1 MKEKSLYGHKIYSI
15 LFALVVCLFWGSLYP
30 CISMGDDMFGYDA
43 KHIPSV
49 MLFAGLRFLVCGIV
63 MTAGVSVRDKK
74 IKLPDKVSIL
84 PILAVAFTTIVI
96 HYSFQY
102 MGVSLI
108 EVNASSKS
116 AILKQIG
123 YLFISCFAF
132 LFVKEDK
139 FSVRKVIGGT
149 LGFCGIIVVNLD
161 GLKFSVGIGEVCI
174 ICASVLSVAGTV
186 ISKHVYKKLDTSYV
200 VAYSQLIGGI
210 VLTLA
215 GLALGGKLTTIT
227 LRSVLLLCYMCFASI
242 TAYLLWGKLIKY
254 NDVSKMSILKYFE
267 PVFGVFISGVVLK
280 TDSVYK
286 LEYFFALLIILVA
299 ILVANLDVKKKKA
312 E

>member
-30 CISMGDDMFGYDA
+30 CISMGDDLFGYDA

-49 MLFAGLRFLVCGIV
+49 MLFAGLRFLVCGVIMV
-63 MTAGVSVRDKK
+63 AGVSVHDKK

-161 GLKFSVGIGEVCI
+161 GLKFSLGIGEVCI

-215 GLALGGKLTTIT
+215 GLALGGKLATIT
-227 LRSVLLLCYMCFASI
+227 SRSVLLLCYMCFASI
-242 TAYLLWGKLIKY
+242 TALLL
-254 NDVSKMSILKYFE
+254 
-267 PVFGVFISGVVLK
+267 VVMASPTVWVL
-280 TDSVYK
+280 
-286 LEYFFALLIILVA
+286 
-299 ILVANLDVKKKKA
+299 
-312 E
+312 

>member
-15 LFALVVCLFWGSLYP
+15 LFALVVSLFWGSLYP

-74 IKLPDKVSIL
+74 IKLPNKVSIL

-139 FSVRKVIGGT
+139 FSIRKVIGGT

-161 GLKFSVGIGEVCI
+161 GLKFSLGIGEVCI

-299 ILVANLDVKKKKA
+299 ILVANLDVKKKNAK
-312 E
+312 

>member
-15 LFALVVCLFWGSLYP
+15 LFALVVSLFWGSLYP

-63 MTAGVSVRDKK
+63 MTAGVSVHDKK

-132 LFVKEDK
+132 LFMKEDK
-139 FSVRKVIGGT
+139 FSIRKVIGGT

-161 GLKFSVGIGEVCI
+161 GLKFSLGIGEVCI

-227 LRSVLLLCYMCFASI
+227 SRSVLLLCYMCFASI

-299 ILVANLDVKKKKA
+299 ILVANLDVKKKNAK
-312 E
+312 

>member
-1 MKEKSLYGHKIYSI
+1 MNEKSLYGHKIYSI
-15 LFALVVCLFWGSLYP
+15 LFALVVSLFWGSLYP

-161 GLKFSVGIGEVCI
+161 GLKFSLGIGEVCI

-227 LRSVLLLCYMCFASI
+227 SRSVLLLCYMCFASI

-299 ILVANLDVKKKKA
+299 ILVANLDVKKKNAK
-312 E
+312 

>member
-15 LFALVVCLFWGSLYP
+15 LFALVVSLFWGSLYP

-63 MTAGVSVRDKK
+63 MTVGVSVRDKK

-161 GLKFSVGIGEVCI
+161 GLKFSLGIGEVCI

-215 GLALGGKLTTIT
+215 GLALGGKLATIT
-227 LRSVLLLCYMCFASI
+227 SRSVLLLCYMCFASI

-299 ILVANLDVKKKKA
+299 ILVANLDVKKKNAK
-312 E
+312 